1 MVEGPRTT
9 TVQILGHE
17 YRIRS
22 EESAEFVNEVA
33 VHVDSV
39 MRGISSRMSAGT
51 TSQVAVLAAL
61 NIAEELFRERR
72 DSGNGHDASETEER
86 LRAMIE
92 RLSEITGSGVRRGQR
107 VAARAGSRG

>member
-1 MVEGPRTT
+1 VVSESRAT

-22 EESAEFVNEVA
+22 EETAEFVREVA
-33 VHVDSV
+33 EYVDGV
-39 MRGISSRMSAGT
+39 MKSISSQMSSGT

-72 DSGNGHDASETEER
+72 DGRNGGDGSEVDERMRALMTRLHRCADSSAR
-86 LRAMIE
+86 LR
-92 RLSEITGSGVRRGQR
+92 LPCGSDC
-107 VAARAGSRG
+107 